1 MSPNSW
7 ICLHPPHATA
17 NAAKLAMS
25 LDHRGLAYGDGF
37 FTTMGVIDGQ
47 ILWLDHHQQRLVS
60 HATALQL
67 QLDSDALLTILKMH
81 AKQLQQGMLKLIVT
95 RAAQE
100 VRGYGYTPRKFG
112 SACEV
117 WLKSSSMSI
126 ATVQSLSLP
135 DGQLIPLQPTAT
147 AICLSSQI
155 ACLPPPLAGLKSLNR
170 LDNVLASG
178 ELHAIKA
185 KALEDNIKPSIDE
198 GLLRDMSGRWVE
210 GTMSNVFY
218 QLSDSRL
225 LELPSSD
232 INATVNAN
240 KGNTDK
246 DNTDKD
252 NTNKDNTN
260 KDNTNKDKANYLTQG
275 QWYTPSMAQSG
286 VAGVMRQVIIYGLST
301 SKNPVIIRSLQDEDL
316 PHLSQLF
323 FCNALRGVMPMTS
336 LRSLS
341 GEVVSFEAT

>member
-1 MSPNSW
+1 
-7 ICLHPPHATA
+7 LH
-17 NAAKLAMS
+17 
-25 LDHRGLAYGDGF
+25 
-37 FTTMGVIDGQ
+37 
-47 ILWLDHHQQRLVS
+47 
-60 HATALQL
+60 L
-67 QLDSDALLTILKMH
+67 QLDSQLLLAMLKTH
-81 AKQLQQGMLKLIVT
+81 AKQLQQGMLKLIAT
-95 RAAQE
+95 RAEQE
-100 VRGYGYTPRKFG
+100 VRGYGYTPNIGG
-112 SACEV
+112 SACEI
-117 WLKSSSMSI
+117 WLKSSPMAI
-126 ATVQSLSLP
+126 TTAQSLPLANN
-135 DGQLIPLQPTAT
+135 QFIPLQPAAS

-185 KALEDNIKPSIDE
+185 KALEDNIKPSIGE
-198 GLLRDMSGRWVE
+198 GLLRDMSGHWVE

-225 LELPSSD
+225 LESPSSD

-246 DNTDKD
+246 DN
-252 NTNKDNTN
+252 
-260 KDNTNKDKANYLTQG
+260 ANYLTQG

-286 VAGVMRQVIIYGLST
+286 VAGVMRQVIINGLST

-336 LRSLS
+336 LRLLS
-341 GEVVSFEAT
+341 GEVVGFEAI

>member
-7 ICLHPPHATA
+7 ICLQPSNAT
-17 NAAKLAMS
+17 KLAMS
-25 LDHRGLAYGDGF
+25 LDNRGLAYGDGF

-47 ILWLDHHQQRLVS
+47 ILWLDYHQQRLVS

-67 QLDSDALLTILKMH
+67 QLDSDALLIILKMH

-95 RAAQE
+95 RAVQE
-100 VRGYGYTPRKFG
+100 VRGYGYTPNTGG
-112 SACEV
+112 SACEI
-117 WLKSSSMSI
+117 WLKSSPMSI
-126 ATVQSLSLP
+126 ATAQSLSLP
-135 DGQLIPLQPTAT
+135 DGQLIPLQPAAT

-185 KALEDNIKPSIDE
+185 KALEDNIKPSIGE

-225 LELPSSD
+225 LESPSSE
-232 INATVNAN
+232 INDTVNAN
-240 KGNTDK
+240 KDNVEKNKSDK
-246 DNTDKD
+246 DST
-252 NTNKDNTN
+252 
-260 KDNTNKDKANYLTQG
+260 NYLTQG

-286 VAGVMRQVIIYGLST
+286 VAGVMRQVIINGLST
-301 SKNPVIIRSLQDEDL
+301 SNNPVIIRSLQDEDL

-323 FCNALRGVMPMTS
+323 FCNALRGIMPMTS
-336 LRSLS
+336 LRLLS
-341 GEVVSFEAT
+341 GEVVSFEAI

>member
-1 MSPNSW
+1 M
-7 ICLHPPHATA
+7 AD
-17 NAAKLAMS
+17 AAKLAMS
-25 LDHRGLAYGDGF
+25 LDNRGLAYGDGF

-47 ILWLDHHQQRLVS
+47 ILWVDYHQQRLIS

-67 QLDSDALLTILKMH
+67 QLDSAALLTILKMH

-100 VRGYGYTPRKFG
+100 VRGYGYTPNTAG

-126 ATVQSLSLP
+126 ATAQSLPLSN
-135 DGQLIPLQPTAT
+135 GQLIPLQPAATAT
-147 AICLSSQI
+147 CLSSQI

-178 ELHAIKA
+178 ELQAIKA
-185 KALEDNIKPSIDE
+185 KALEDNIKPSIGE
-198 GLLRDMSGRWVE
+198 GLLRDMSGHWVE

-225 LELPSSD
+225 LESPSSET
-232 INATVNAN
+232 NATVNAN
-240 KGNTDK
+240 KDNANKGNTGK
-246 DNTDKD
+246 DN
-252 NTNKDNTN
+252 
-260 KDNTNKDKANYLTQG
+260 ANYLTQG

-286 VAGVMRQVIIYGLST
+286 VAGVMRQVIIDGLST
-301 SKNPVIIRSLQDEDL
+301 SNNPVIIRSLQDEDL

-323 FCNALRGVMPMTS
+323 FCNALRGIMPMTS
-336 LRSLS
+336 LRLLS
-341 GEVVSFEAT
+341 GEVVGFEAI

>member
-7 ICLHPPHATA
+7 ICLHASNVTTD
-17 NAAKLAMS
+17 AAKLAMS
-25 LDHRGLAYGDGF
+25 LDNRGLAYGDGF

-47 ILWLDHHQQRLVS
+47 ILWLDYHQQRLVS

-100 VRGYGYTPRKFG
+100 VRGYGYTPSKSG
-112 SACEV
+112 SACEI
-117 WLKSSSMSI
+117 WLKSLPMSI
-126 ATVQSLSLP
+126 ATLQSLSLP
-135 DGQLIPLQPTAT
+135 DGQLIPLQPAAT

-185 KALEDNIKPSIDE
+185 KALEDNIKPSIGE
-198 GLLRDMSGRWVE
+198 GLLRDMSGHWIE

-225 LELPSSD
+225 LESPSSE

-240 KGNTDK
+240 KGNANK
-246 DNTDKD
+246 G
-252 NTNKDNTN
+252 NTNKG
-260 KDNTNKDKANYLTQG
+260 NTNKDKANYLTQG
-275 QWYTPSMAQSG
+275 QWCTPSMAQSG
-286 VAGVMRQVIIYGLST
+286 VAGVMRQVIIDGLST

-323 FCNALRGVMPMTS
+323 FCNALRGIMPMTS
-336 LRSLS
+336 LRLFS
-341 GEVVSFEAT
+341 GEMVGFEAI

>member
-7 ICLHPPHATA
+7 ICLHPPNATTD
-17 NAAKLAMS
+17 AAKLAMS
-25 LDHRGLAYGDGF
+25 LDNRGLAYGDGF

-47 ILWLDHHQQRLVS
+47 ILWVDYHQQRLNS
-60 HATALQL
+60 HALALQL

-100 VRGYGYTPRKFG
+100 VRGYGYITNTSS

-117 WLKSSSMSI
+117 WLKSSPISI
-126 ATVQSLSLP
+126 ATAQSLSLP

-178 ELHAIKA
+178 ELQAIKA
-185 KALEDNIKPSIDE
+185 KALEDNIKPSIGE
-198 GLLRDMSGRWVE
+198 GLLRDMSGHWVE

-225 LELPSSD
+225 LESPSSE

-240 KGNTDK
+240 K
-246 DNTDKD
+246 DNTDKG
-252 NTNKDNTN
+252 NTS
-260 KDNTNKDKANYLTQG
+260 KDKANYLTQG

-286 VAGVMRQVIIYGLST
+286 VAGVMRQVIIDGLST
-301 SKNPVIIRSLQDEDL
+301 SNNPVIIRSLQDEDL

-323 FCNALRGVMPMTS
+323 FCNALRGIMPMTS
-336 LRSLS
+336 LRLLS
-341 GEVVSFEAT
+341 GEVVGFEAI

>member
-1 MSPNSW
+1 M
-7 ICLHPPHATA
+7 AD
-17 NAAKLAMS
+17 AAKLAMS
-25 LDHRGLAYGDGF
+25 LDNRGLAYGDGF

-47 ILWLDHHQQRLVS
+47 ILWVDYHQQRLIS

-100 VRGYGYTPRKFG
+100 VRGYGYTPNTAG
-112 SACEV
+112 SACED
-117 WLKSSSMSI
+117 WLKSSPMSI
-126 ATVQSLSLP
+126 ATAQSLSLP
-135 DGQLIPLQPTAT
+135 DGKLIPLQPIAT

-178 ELHAIKA
+178 ELHTIKA
-185 KALEDNIKPSIDE
+185 KALEDNIKPSIGE
-198 GLLRDMSGRWVE
+198 GLLRDMSGHWVE

-225 LELPSSD
+225 LESPSSKID
-232 INATVNAN
+232 ATVNAN
-240 KGNTDK
+240 KGNT
-246 DNTDKD
+246 
-252 NTNKDNTN
+252 NKDN
-260 KDNTNKDKANYLTQG
+260 ANYLTQG

-286 VAGVMRQVIIYGLST
+286 VAGVMRQVIIDGLST

-323 FCNALRGVMPMTS
+323 FCNALRGIMPMTS
-336 LRSLS
+336 LRLFS
-341 GEVVSFEAT
+341 GEVVSFEAI

>member
-1 MSPNSW
+1 MSPNNW
-7 ICLHPPHATA
+7 ICLHPP

-25 LDHRGLAYGDGF
+25 LDNRGLAYGDGF

-47 ILWLDHHQQRLVS
+47 ILWLDYHQQRLNS
-60 HATALQL
+60 HAIALQL

-95 RAAQE
+95 RAVQDI
-100 VRGYGYTPRKFG
+100 RGYGYTPNTSG
-112 SACEV
+112 SACEI

-135 DGQLIPLQPTAT
+135 DGQFIPLQPAATAT
-147 AICLSSQI
+147 CLSSQI
-155 ACLPPPLAGLKSLNR
+155 GCLPPPLAGLKSLNR

-185 KALEDNIKPSIDE
+185 KALEDNIKPSIGE
-198 GLLRDMSGRWVE
+198 GLLRDMSGHWVE

-225 LELPSSD
+225 LESPSLK
-232 INATVNAN
+232 INVTANAN
-240 KGNTDK
+240 KG
-246 DNTDKD
+246 
-252 NTNKDNTN
+252 
-260 KDNTNKDKANYLTQG
+260 NTNKDKANYLTQG

-286 VAGVMRQVIIYGLST
+286 VAGVMRQVIIDGLST

-323 FCNALRGVMPMTS
+323 FCNALRGIMPMTS
-336 LRSLS
+336 LRLLS
-341 GEVVSFEAT
+341 GEVVGFEAI

>member
-7 ICLHPPHATA
+7 ICLHPSNATT

-25 LDHRGLAYGDGF
+25 LDNRGLAYGDGF

-47 ILWLDHHQQRLVS
+47 ILWVDYHQQRLIS

-67 QLDSDALLTILKMH
+67 QLDSAVLLTILKMH

-100 VRGYGYTPRKFG
+100 VRGYGYTPNTGG

-117 WLKSSSMSI
+117 WLKSSPISI
-126 ATVQSLSLP
+126 ATAQSLSLP
-135 DGQLIPLQPTAT
+135 DGQFIPLQSAAT

-185 KALEDNIKPSIDE
+185 KALEDNIKPSIGE
-198 GLLRDMSGRWVE
+198 GLLRDMSGHWVE

-225 LELPSSD
+225 LESPSSKID
-232 INATVNAN
+232 ANVNAN
-240 KGNTDK
+240 KG
-246 DNTDKD
+246 
-252 NTNKDNTN
+252 
-260 KDNTNKDKANYLTQG
+260 NTNKDKANYLTQG

-286 VAGVMRQVIIYGLST
+286 VAGVMRQVIIDGLST
-301 SKNPVIIRSLQDEDL
+301 SKNPVVIRSLQDEDL

-323 FCNALRGVMPMTS
+323 FCNALRGIMPMTS
-336 LRSLS
+336 LRLLS
-341 GEVVSFEAT
+341 GEVVGFEAI